1 MFVPLIKNN
10 NNNNNNAIKTIIL
23 TTILIIIFTSTEVT
37 NLFFL
42 PTATVKDGRFPV
54 YSVKFY

>member
-1 MFVPLIKNN
+1 MFVPLIKKKK
-10 NNNNNNAIKTIIL
+10 NNNAIKTIIL
-23 TTILIIIFTSTEVT
+23 TTILIITLTSTEVT

-42 PTATVKDGRFPV
+42 PTATVRDGRFPI